1 MIVKIC
7 GLTDESAVLAA
18 AAAGA
23 DLLGFVFAP
32 SRRRLEPA
40 RAREL
45 IATARQAGAVPC
57 PPKVVGVF
65 VNEPAARVAEVA
77 ADCGLDWVQ
86 LNGDEDAAY
95 VRRLG
100 LPAIVARP
108 VTRALDAAAVAAF
121 LAVGAL
127 VLLDAY
133 SPAQRGGSGSLCDWE
148 MAAALATRFP
158 VLLAG
163 GLTPDNVAGAI
174 AAVRPAGVDVSS
186 GVEADGRK
194 DPAKIAAFVRQVRL
208 AAPAGRGE
216 CYLQRAGGHCSVT

>member
-7 GLTDESAVLAA
+7 GLMDELAVLAA
-18 AAAGA
+18 VEAGA
-23 DLLGFVFAP
+23 DLLSFVFAP

-45 IATARQAGAVPC
+45 IAAARQAGHTPC
-57 PPKVVGVF
+57 PRAVGVF
-65 VNEPAARVAEVA
+65 VNEPAARVAEVVA
-77 ADCGLDWVQ
+77 YCGLDWVQ
-86 LNGDEDAAY
+86 INGDEDAAY

-108 VTRALDAAAVAAF
+108 VTRALEAATVAAF
-121 LAVGAL
+121 VAAGAL

-133 SPAQRGGSGSLCDWE
+133 SPVHRGGSGSLCDWE
-148 MAAALATRFP
+148 LAATLATRFP

-163 GLTPDNVAGAI
+163 GLTPDNVASAI
-174 AAVRPAGVDVSS
+174 ATVRPAGVDVSS
-186 GVEADGRK
+186 GVETDGRK
-194 DPAKIAAFVRQVRL
+194 DPAKIAAFVRQARQ

-216 CYLQRAGGHCSVT
+216 RYLQGAGGDCSVI

>member
-7 GLTDESAVLAA
+7 GLMDEPAVLAA
-18 AAAGA
+18 VEVGA

-40 RAREL
+40 RARDL
-45 IATARQAGAVPC
+45 IATARQAGAARC
-57 PPKVVGVF
+57 PQVVGVF
-65 VNEPAARVAEVA
+65 VNDSAARVAEVA
-77 ADCGLDWVQ
+77 AYCSLEWVQ
-86 LNGDEDAAY
+86 LSGDEDAAY

-121 LAVGAL
+121 VAAGAL

-148 MAAALATRFP
+148 VAAALARRFP
-158 VLLAG
+158 VMLAG

-174 AAVRPAGVDVSS
+174 ATVRPAGVDVSS
-186 GVEADGRK
+186 GVETDGRK
-194 DPAKIAAFVRQVRL
+194 DPAKIAAFVDQVRRT
-208 AAPAGRGE
+208 APAGPRGP
-216 CYLQRAGGHCSVT
+216 YLSRLGGHYGAL